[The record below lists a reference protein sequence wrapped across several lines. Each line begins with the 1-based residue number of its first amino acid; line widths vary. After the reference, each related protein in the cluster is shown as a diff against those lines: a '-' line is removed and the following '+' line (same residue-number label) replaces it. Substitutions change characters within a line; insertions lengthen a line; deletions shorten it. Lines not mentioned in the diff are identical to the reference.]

1 MSRRILPFLAVVGS
15 LLAGPL
21 LAQAARAPGEYP
33 GLETGKMWTFD
44 QPPLAYWAKR
54 YGFQATP
61 QWLDHARL
69 SSLRMNSGCSASF
82 VSPDGLILT
91 NHHCSR
97 ACVESSTRPGEDLLG
112 DGFYAAK
119 REDERACQ
127 GLTIDQLQE
136 ITDVTDSVTR
146 AVPAGST
153 PTVAVSKRAEA
164 IGRLEE
170 RCGKAA
176 TDAACQVVTMYR
188 GGKYMLYRFRRFSDI
203 RLVFA
208 VESQTAFFG
217 GDPDNFTY
225 PRYDLDMS
233 MVRAYVDG
241 KPANTEYFR
250 WAKTGSKENDLVFV
264 IGNPGST
271 GRLNTMSQLEF
282 LRDLSYPA
290 TLDAFKR
297 QIAVYHQ
304 LSAADTARA
313 KALRN
318 TIFGLENSQK
328 AVAGYQSGL
337 LDPAL
342 MNQKR
347 AWEAEF
353 RRSVNTNASYRK
365 AYGDPWKDIEL
376 VRTGMRRLDAS
387 RRYHSY
393 NAYGTRLLSLAGLM
407 VRTPAEMAKPDSA
420 RLPLFQDSRQAMR
433 TRSLGS
439 STPIDTL
446 QERLLL
452 TQWLQAMQ
460 AALPASDPVL
470 VAALKGR
477 TPAAAA
483 AAMVGGSKISTAA
496 ERDALLKGGAPAMA
510 ASGDPF
516 LALAAVIDPL
526 ERGVQQQWTALA
538 DREAA
543 QDELVARALLAV
555 FGNSVAPDATFSLR
569 ISDGEVLR
577 YPYNGTLAQ
586 PYTTFYGMYDRAEG
600 FSGVPPFD
608 LTARWQQRRGALD
621 LATPFNVAGT
631 PDIIGGNSGSPVVN
645 ANAEVVGLIFDG
657 NIEMLPNR
665 FLYTERVARSVWV
678 DSRAIIEALRKVY
691 DAGALADEMTGS

>member
-1 MSRRILPFLAVVGS
+1 MLRRLLPFLTVLVA
-15 LLAGPL
+15 LFAGPL
-21 LAQAARAPGEYP
+21 SAQGAQTPGEYP

-91 NHHCSR
+91 NHHCAR
-97 ACVESSTRPGEDLLG
+97 ACVESSTKPGEDLLG
-112 DGFYAAK
+112 NGFYAPTRA
-119 REDERACQ
+119 DERACQ

-136 ITDVTDSVTR
+136 ITDVTDSVGR
-146 AVPAGST
+146 AVPAGAT
-153 PTVAVSKRAEA
+153 PTAAAAKRAEA
-164 IGRLEE
+164 IGRIEE
-170 RCGKAA
+170 RCGKTAP
-176 TDAACQVVTMYR
+176 DAACQVVTMYR

-225 PRYDLDMS
+225 PRFDLDMS

-241 KPANTEYFR
+241 KPAKTDYFK
-250 WAKTGSKENDLVFV
+250 WAKQGSKEKDLVFV
-264 IGNPGST
+264 VGNPGST
-271 GRLNTMSQLEF
+271 GRLNTMSQLEY
-282 LRDLSYPA
+282 LRDLTYPA
-290 TLDAFKR
+290 TLDAFRR
-297 QIAVYHQ
+297 QISVYKQ
-304 LSAADTARA
+304 LSAADSVRA
-313 KALRN
+313 MSLRN

-328 AVAGYQSGL
+328 AVTGYQSGL

-342 MNQKR
+342 MNHKR
-347 AWEAEF
+347 EWEANF
-353 RRSVNTNASYRK
+353 RRSVGANATYRK
-365 AYGDPWKDIEL
+365 AYGDPWKEIEAT
-376 VRTGMRRLDAS
+376 RTAMRQLDAK
-387 RRYHSY
+387 RRYY
-393 NAYGTRLLSLAGLM
+393 ATNAYGTRLLQLAGLI
-407 VRTPAEMAKPDSA
+407 VRTPAEAAKPDSA
-420 RLPLFQDSRQAMR
+420 RLPLFQDSRKAMR
-433 TRSLGS
+433 DRAMNST
-439 STPIDTL
+439 TPIDTL

-452 TQWLQAMQ
+452 TQWFEAMK

-470 VAALKGR
+470 TAALKGR

-483 AAMVGGSKISTAA
+483 AAMVSGSKISTAA
-496 ERDALLKGGAPAMA
+496 ERAALLKGGAPAIA

-516 LALAAVIDPL
+516 IALATAIDPL
-526 ERGVQQQWTALA
+526 ERALAKQWNTLA
-538 DREAA
+538 DREAS

-555 FGNSVAPDATFSLR
+555 FGNSVSPDATFSLR

-577 YPYNGTLAQ
+577 YPYNGTIAQ
-586 PYTTFYGMYDRAEG
+586 PYTTFYGLYDRADG

-608 LTARWQQRRGALD
+608 LTAKWRAARD
-621 LATPFNVAGT
+621 SVNLATQFNVAGT
-631 PDIIGGNSGSPVVN
+631 PDIIGGNSGSPVIN
-645 ANAEVVGLIFDG
+645 ANAEIVGLIFDG

-691 DAGALADEMTGS
+691 GAGALADEMTGS